1 MPITAYPQYS
11 YWKTADSSETVMAG
25 GFSFQDSQQLRQ
37 AVVHLYKHGN
47 GGGSE
52 RIRPKLFHDRQ
63 LTKLYATGAWDSLLN
78 LGSNQGGLTTS
89 GLRPRTTPGQ
99 GRPSIFR
106 ICWIF
111 RIRLTTTPQGKP
123 SRSSSTDTGLLMVSY
138 DLRNRDREEKNKAR
152 DSGSHHSRTLR
163 R

>member
-63 LTKLYATGAWDSLLN
+63 LTKLYATGDWFALSGIEN
-78 LGSNQGGLTTS
+78 LAEYWRGRIGLGFSSKPWIESGRTYYLGLETENYTRSGTTFYLS
-89 GLRPRTTPGQ
+89 YMLDLPYQINDNSAGQAVAVEFYGYRTIDGE
-99 GRPSIFR
+99 
-106 ICWIF
+106 
-111 RIRLTTTPQGKP
+111 L
-123 SRSSSTDTGLLMVSY
+123 
-138 DLRNRDREEKNKAR
+138 
-152 DSGSHHSRTLR
+152 
-163 R
+163 